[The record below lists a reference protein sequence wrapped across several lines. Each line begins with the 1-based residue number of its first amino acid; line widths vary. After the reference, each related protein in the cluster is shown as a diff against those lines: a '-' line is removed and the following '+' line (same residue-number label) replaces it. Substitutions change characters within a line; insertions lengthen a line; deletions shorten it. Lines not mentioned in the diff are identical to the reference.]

1 MKRLLKLVLKPLWRL
16 TRPFRAPLVS
26 RFDDRVSRL
35 VSNSVNARMLPELIE
50 PLAVILRRLERIE
63 DSLARA
69 DRTAMALSEEVDLVL
84 NGVSREIF
92 RLQAQV
98 EHLQTT
104 LARDPRAVNG
114 GLSIVDPSD
123 DESTVLRGNHNERSK
138 VG

>member
-1 MKRLLKLVLKPLWRL
+1 MKRLVKLMVRPFWRM
-16 TRPFRAPLVS
+16 TRPIRTPLMN
-26 RFDDRVSRL
+26 RFDDRVTRL
-35 VSNSVNARMLPELIE
+35 VSGTVNARMLPELIE
-50 PLAVILRRLERIE
+50 PLAVALRRLERIE

-92 RLQAQV
+92 RLQTQL

-104 LARDPRAVNG
+104 LARDGRGASG
-114 GLSIVDPSD
+114 SLSIVDQSGS
-123 DESTVLRGNHNERSK
+123 ESPVLRGNHPERSK